1 MGILRSFD
9 ILLSDH
15 EEVYH
20 PGGCIAGSV
29 DIVLDAP
36 LEIQGRTWWSF
47 NSLLNLLTSIS
58 NIADNVLSDVREEH
72 KFKATDF
79 LH

>member
-36 LEIQGRTWWSF
+36 LEIQGR
-47 NSLLNLLTSIS
+47 NL
-58 NIADNVLSDVREEH
+58 V
-72 KFKATDF
+72 KF
-79 LH
+79 